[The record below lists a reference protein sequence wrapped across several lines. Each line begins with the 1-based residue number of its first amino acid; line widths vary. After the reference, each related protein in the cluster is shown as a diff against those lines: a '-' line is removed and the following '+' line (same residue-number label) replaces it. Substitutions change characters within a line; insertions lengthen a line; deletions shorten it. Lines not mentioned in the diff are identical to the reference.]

1 MYITTEY
8 LETKFR
14 EPSLLVYSGKGT
26 LFIRSSNLLNNE
38 NNNKKKKPSILT
50 NLFYGRNVFRDKN
63 TSNHKLRLR
72 ATKKDYRVG
81 SFSLKSS
88 FGGQSC
94 NQTSMDKKY
103 ARIKVFMRGDGV
115 SALLTGPRTK

>member
-50 NLFYGRNVFRDKN
+50 HKLTYTSKN
-63 TSNHKLRLR
+63 TSNHKLPLR
-72 ATKKDYRVG
+72 ATKEDYRVG

-115 SALLTGPRTK
+115 RALLTGPRT

>member
-38 NNNKKKKPSILT
+38 NNKKKKKPSILT
-50 NLFYGRNVFRDKN
+50 
-63 TSNHKLRLR
+63 HKLTYSTGEMYFG
-72 ATKKDYRVG
+72 TKIRPTTNCDFEQQK
-81 SFSLKSS
+81 
-88 FGGQSC
+88 
-94 NQTSMDKKY
+94 
-103 ARIKVFMRGDGV
+103 RI
-115 SALLTGPRTK
+115 TGWAAFH

>member
-38 NNNKKKKPSILT
+38 NNNKKKKTI
-50 NLFYGRNVFRDKN
+50 NFN
-63 TSNHKLRLR
+63 
-72 ATKKDYRVG
+72 A
-81 SFSLKSS
+81 
-88 FGGQSC
+88 
-94 NQTSMDKKY
+94 
-103 ARIKVFMRGDGV
+103 
-115 SALLTGPRTK
+115 